1 MYICLYMK
9 KIITTIIL
17 ALCISLVCTAIS
29 PKDTLRILAIGNSFS
44 EDIFDQDFYGLAEA
58 DGVPVVSAVLYRGG
72 CSLEKHHG
80 FMENDEAAYDLH
92 MTENGIFSVTKGVT
106 ADEVLRSREWD
117 VVTFQQQSSLAL
129 DYNRFVPY
137 MKDIIRYVRKRTPG
151 KVRLMLIQT
160 WAYENASWTTQR
172 GEVILQKYGFRS
184 EGMHKDLV
192 AVARRVADEFKLE
205 VIPVGS
211 AIQNLRTGFTMENT
225 TRDGYHL
232 SFTIGRYTAAC
243 TTYEAITGHPVE
255 GNKYAPVTL
264 QNYIRREMAQHDAH
278 MACLHPDEI
287 TPEDNGPLGSY
298 RCSAAGP
305 YNFDEDKVPQY
316 TLPDPLVKNDGTPV
330 TTVEQWNNERRAELI
345 ELFRREVYGRGP
357 QEAFPGQHYRIIEQD
372 DNAFGGLATRRQV
385 KLFYTE
391 NEDDYMVL
399 LIYVPNK
406 AEGPVPAF
414 LAMNL
419 SGTECLHKDP
429 GILAPDENQLHRYGF
444 YGIPAKGQKQERFP
458 IEMILDRGYA
468 FVTFFKADVDPD
480 SDDGF
485 RNGVHK
491 YTHVEG
497 EKYPAAD
504 SWGSIS
510 AWAWGMSR
518 ALDYIE
524 TDKAVNASKV
534 VALGHSRG
542 GKTALWATAQ
552 DPRFAMAI
560 SNCSGCTGA
569 AISRRKKG
577 ETVKSIQVTFPSWF
591 CSNYLKYMDNEDAL
605 PVDQHEL
612 IALVAPRPVYV
623 ASATAD
629 RGADPQGEFLGL
641 MGADKVYELF
651 GFAGMPDAAQ
661 FPEARQQVWG
671 DHMGY
676 HLREGGHN
684 ILAFDWIHYLDYADK
699 YLK

>member
-1 MYICLYMK
+1 MK
-9 KIITTIIL
+9 KLIV
-17 ALCISLVCTAIS
+17 ALCFCLLSFSVLYGAPIQ
-29 PKDTLRILAIGNSFS
+29 KDTLRILAIGNSFS
-44 EDIFDQDFYGLAEA
+44 GDIFDQDFYGLAEA
-58 DGVPVVSAVLYRGG
+58 DGQPVVSAVLYKGG
-72 CSLEKHHG
+72 CSLEKHS
-80 FMENDEAAYDLH
+80 AYMKDNTPAYELH
-92 MTENGIFSVTKGVT
+92 KTENGKYSIEAGVT
-106 ADEVLRSREWD
+106 ADEVLRSRDWD
-117 VVTFQQQSSLAL
+117 VITFQQQSSDAL
-129 DYNRFVPY
+129 DYATFTPY
-137 MKDIIRYVRKRTPG
+137 LKDILKYVRKRVP
-151 KVRLMLIQT
+151 RDARMMLIQT
-160 WAYENASWTTQR
+160 WAYENASWTKQK

-184 EGMHKDLV
+184 ERMHKDLV
-192 AVARRVADEFKLE
+192 SVARRVADELKLE
-205 VIPVGS
+205 VVPVGT

-232 SFTIGRYTAAC
+232 SLTMGRYTAAC
-243 TTYEAITGHPVE
+243 TAYEAITGHPVQ
-255 GNKYAPVTL
+255 GNGYAPVTL
-264 QNYIRREMAQHDAH
+264 QNYIRREMAQRDAH

-298 RCSAAGP
+298 RCAAAGP
-305 YNFDEDKVPQY
+305 YNFDEDKVPEY
-316 TLPDPLVKNDGTPV
+316 TLPDPLVMNDGTPV
-330 TTVEQWNNERRAELI
+330 TTVEQWNNIRRGELL
-345 ELFRREVYGRGP
+345 ELFRREIYGRAP
-357 QEAFPGQHYRIIEQD
+357 QEAFPGQHYELIEQD
-372 DNAFGGLATRRQV
+372 DNVFGGLATRRQV
-385 KLFYTE
+385 KLYYTE
-391 NEDDYMVL
+391 NENDYMVL
-399 LIYVPNK
+399 LIYIPNK
-406 AEGPVPAF
+406 SEGPVPAF

-419 SGTECLHKDP
+419 SGTECLHKEP
-429 GILAPDENQLHRYGF
+429 GILAPDENQLERYGF

-485 RNGVHK
+485 CNGVHK
-491 YTHVEG
+491 YTRIEG
-497 EKYPAAD
+497 ENYPAAD

-524 TDKAVNASKV
+524 TDKAIDASKV
-534 VALGHSRG
+534 AALGHSRG

-552 DPRFAMAI
+552 DPRFAMAV

-569 AISRRKKG
+569 ALSRRKKG
-577 ETVKSIQVTFPSWF
+577 ETVKSIQVTFPNWF
-591 CSNYLKYMDNEDAL
+591 CSNYLKYMDNEDDL

-612 IALVAPRPVYV
+612 IALIAPRPVYV

-629 RGADPQGEFLGL
+629 RGADPKGEFLGL

-651 GFAGMPDAAQ
+651 GYAGMPDDAQ

-671 DHMGY
+671 EHMGY

-684 ILAFDWIHYLDYADK
+684 ILAFDWKHYLDYADK

>member
-1 MYICLYMK
+1 MRKLSTIFFTLVLSVTVLYG
-9 KIITTIIL
+9 
-17 ALCISLVCTAIS
+17 ASVQ
-29 PKDTLRILAIGNSFS
+29 KDTLFVLAIGNSFS
-44 EDIFDQDFYGLAEA
+44 ADIFDQDFYGLAEA
-58 DGVPVVSAVLYRGG
+58 DGQPMVSAVLYKGG
-72 CSLEKHHG
+72 CSLEKHFS
-80 FMENDEAAYDLH
+80 FMKNDEPNYELH
-92 MTENGIFSVTKGVT
+92 KTENGVYSVTKAVT
-106 ADEVLRSREWD
+106 ADEVLRSRKWD
-117 VVTFQQQSSLAL
+117 VVTFQQQSSSAL
-129 DYNRFVPY
+129 KYETFNPY
-137 MKDIIRYVRKRTPG
+137 LKDIIKYVKKRVP
-151 KVRLMLIQT
+151 KDVRLMLIQT
-160 WAYENASWTTQR
+160 WAYENASWVKQD
-172 GEVILQKYGFRS
+172 GEVVLEKYGFRS
-184 EGMHKDLV
+184 ERMHKDLV
-192 AVARRVADEFKLE
+192 DVARRVATENKLE
-205 VIPVGS
+205 IVPVGS

-232 SFTIGRYTAAC
+232 SLTMGRYTAAC
-243 TTYEAITGHPVE
+243 TAYEAITGNPVK
-255 GNKYAPVTL
+255 GNRYAPVTL
-264 QNYIRREMAQHDAH
+264 QNYIRRDMAQHDAH

-287 TPEDNGPLGSY
+287 TPEDNGALGSY
-298 RCSAAGP
+298 RCAAAGP

-316 TLPDPLVKNDGTPV
+316 TLPDPLVFNDGTPV
-330 TTVEQWNNERRAELI
+330 TTVEQWNNVRRGELI

-357 QEAFPGQHYRIIEQD
+357 QEAFPGQHYELIEQD
-372 DNAFGGLATRRQV
+372 TNVFGGLATRRQV
-385 KLFYTE
+385 KLYYTGNE
-391 NEDDYMVL
+391 NDYMVL

-406 AEGPVPAF
+406 VKGPAPAF

-419 SGTECLHKDP
+419 SGTECLHKEP
-429 GILAPDENQLHRYGF
+429 GILPPDENQLERYGF

-485 RNGVHK
+485 LNGVHK
-491 YTHVEG
+491 YTRVAG
-497 EKYPAAD
+497 EIFPAAD

-518 ALDYIE
+518 VLDYIE
-524 TDKAVNASKV
+524 TDKAIDAAKV

-569 AISRRKKG
+569 ALSRRKKG

-612 IALVAPRPVYV
+612 IALIAPRPVYV

-629 RGADPQGEFLGL
+629 RGADPKGEFLGL

-651 GFAGMPDAAQ
+651 GFGGMPDDAH
-661 FPEARQQVWG
+661 FPDARQQVWG

-684 ILAFDWIHYLDYADK
+684 ILAFDWVHYLDYADK